1 MFLLQNAETKVEE
14 AAKESPKAARLTQ
27 QSSEDNEVFGELFR
41 QLGNVTWSV
50 LFLCAFFFI
59 GVALLSLVGGGCFF
73 SLSPKNRRNN
83 SFNILLIYLTMGSTV
98 PERCGKVEERVKK
111 QSDQRCEI
119 YVWRKI
125 CSWLL

>member
-59 GVALLSLVGGGCFF
+59 GVALLSLVGGGCCFF
-73 SLSPKNRRNN
+73 FPLS
-83 SFNILLIYLTMGSTV
+83 
-98 PERCGKVEERVKK
+98 
-111 QSDQRCEI
+111 
-119 YVWRKI
+119 
-125 CSWLL
+125 